1 MRYSQDHIR
10 ISRNHGIL
18 TSQVGSTLTYLIS
31 DILRMAFPINITIPY
46 CIRVSSSE
54 FELKLAGALSVK
66 YFSVPVEKELYIE
79 MQAVACIFL
88 HHHRS
93 SLESIEA
100 GIYDACFHVS
110 AVRWV
115 GGWVCSVHTVAFLE

>member
-1 MRYSQDHIR
+1 MLSESNNFNKTFQ
-10 ISRNHGIL
+10 NFP
-18 TSQVGSTLTYLIS
+18 
-31 DILRMAFPINITIPY
+31 ILRICVHN
-46 CIRVSSSE
+46 
-54 FELKLAGALSVK
+54 LKFAGPLSVK
-66 YFSVPVEKELYIE
+66 NFILPVEMELCIE